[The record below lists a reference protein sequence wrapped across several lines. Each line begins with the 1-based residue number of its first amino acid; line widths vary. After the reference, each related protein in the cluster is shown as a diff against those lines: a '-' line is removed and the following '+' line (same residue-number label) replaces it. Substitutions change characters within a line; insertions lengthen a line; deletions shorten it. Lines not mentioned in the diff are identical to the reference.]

1 MQFCIILTRYVSFNR
16 SNSGF
21 VWGFSIFG
29 RRTSIYGVHI
39 GGRRWEHGESKLYQK
54 FIALQVRDVRRTLK
68 EVWVC
73 FIVGNLYRVVTEFS
87 AGNFCKFCS
96 IDQEEEAKHFY
107 RFGTKEEEAK
117 HFCRIWQLLEKKIGE
132 EGT

>member
-1 MQFCIILTRYVSFNR
+1 MSALTVVTVALFGVFQFL
-16 SNSGF
+16 
-21 VWGFSIFG
+21 
-29 RRTSIYGVHI
+29 
-39 GGRRWEHGESKLYQK
+39 GEGLRFMVFPLGADDENTEKVNFTKK

>member
-1 MQFCIILTRYVSFNR
+1 MSALTVVTVALFGVFQFL
-16 SNSGF
+16 
-21 VWGFSIFG
+21 
-29 RRTSIYGVHI
+29 
-39 GGRRWEHGESKLYQK
+39 GEGLRFMVFPLGADDENTEKVNFTKK
-54 FIALQVRDVRRTLK
+54 FIALRVRDVRRTLK

-73 FIVGNLYRVVTEFS
+73 FIVNNLYKVVTEFS